1 MKNHQTYDVKLP
13 GLNVY
18 ETKCPIIYALD
29 LIGQKWK
36 LPILW
41 YLFQKDVTRYNE
53 LKRSVK
59 GITNMMLTKSLQELE
74 GHGLVKRV
82 QYATIPPKVEYSLT
96 ARGRSLIP
104 ALDALY
110 AWGQEQLELKRED
123 AILTKQRTGVTGE
136 DGCGLW

>member
-1 MKNHQTYDVKLP
+1 MIKQQTYDVNLP
-13 GLNVY
+13 GLNIY

-41 YLFQKDVTRYNE
+41 YLFQKDAIRYNE
-53 LKRSVK
+53 LKRSVN

-74 GHGLVKRV
+74 GHGLVNRV
-82 QYATIPPKVEYSLT
+82 QYETFPPKVEYSLT
-96 ARGRSLIP
+96 ERGKALIP

-110 AWGQEQLELKRED
+110 AWGKEQLEISWERREF
-123 AILTKQRTGVTGE
+123 
-136 DGCGLW
+136 

>member
-1 MKNHQTYDVKLP
+1 MKNQQDYDVKLP
-13 GLNVY
+13 ASNIY

-41 YLFQKDVTRYNE
+41 YLFQKEATRYNE

-96 ARGRSLIP
+96 ERGRSLIP

-110 AWGQEQLELKRED
+110 AWGQEQLELNRED
-123 AILTKQRTGVTGE
+123 AILTNQRTGVTGE
-136 DGCGLW
+136 DGCGRW